1 MRGKRGKG
9 ERHLIESA
17 VAWDYENLYSS
28 EYDESHHSRR

>member
-17 VAWDYENLYSS
+17 VAWDYGNLYSS
-28 EYDESHHSRR
+28 RVR